1 MVMAAADLDESFVR
15 FFSSAGSDMH
25 NESFALEGSCGPRAD
40 TRVGGKKRSRA
51 APVVAIWY
59 NEGDFW
65 RIRSGYSIL
74 VQRRRRIA
82 ENVISILCSRMHRRR
97 QKEDINLPVESAG
110 AARARAAAAAAVAA
124 AAAALAAPAVG
135 CAVAPLSRPSS
146 STLSKLLQYQRY
158 HRYMRNLNIANSEQI
173 QTRTTFLGKSGDRL

>member
-25 NESFALEGSCGPRAD
+25 NESFALEEYG
-40 TRVGGKKRSRA
+40 
-51 APVVAIWY
+51 I

-110 AARARAAAAAAVAA
+110 AARARAAAAAAAA
-124 AAAALAAPAVG
+124 AAPAVG

-146 STLSKLLQYQRY
+146 STLV
-158 HRYMRNLNIANSEQI
+158 
-173 QTRTTFLGKSGDRL
+173 

>member
-51 APVVAIWY
+51 APVVA
-59 NEGDFW
+59 
-65 RIRSGYSIL
+65 
-74 VQRRRRIA
+74 
-82 ENVISILCSRMHRRR
+82 RMHRRR

-110 AARARAAAAAAVAA
+110 AARARAAAAAA
-124 AAAALAAPAVG
+124 LAAPAVG

-146 STLSKLLQYQRY
+146 STLV
-158 HRYMRNLNIANSEQI
+158 
-173 QTRTTFLGKSGDRL
+173 